1 MARAFVGEILV
12 TPGLASD
19 ALLLAG
25 ITALVASVYP
35 AWKAS
40 RMVIAEA
47 LRQGR

>member
-1 MARAFVGEILV
+1 MTRELVGRILV
-12 TPGLASD
+12 TPRLLVD

-25 ITALVASVYP
+25 VTALIASAYP

-40 RMVIAEA
+40 RMVIADA